1 MNGSKLKSSIKTKKA
16 KIKRNQY
23 VLKDGFW
30 NRRGLEVMEKLKQRE
45 IDIIQAIARGDNTNS
60 IAQDMRLTYNTV
72 ETYIKTILLK
82 MNVSNRAQLVYEAL
96 KKGVIE

>member
-1 MNGSKLKSSIKTKKA
+1 
-16 KIKRNQY
+16 
-23 VLKDGFW
+23 
-30 NRRGLEVMEKLKQRE
+30 MEKLKQRE
-45 IDIIQAIARGDNTNS
+45 IDIIQAIAQGNNTSS

>member
-1 MNGSKLKSSIKTKKA
+1 
-16 KIKRNQY
+16 
-23 VLKDGFW
+23 
-30 NRRGLEVMEKLKQRE
+30 MEKLKQRE
-45 IDIIQAIARGDNTNS
+45 IDIIQAIAHGDNTNS
-60 IAQDMRLTYNTV
+60 IAQDMQLTYNTV

>member
-1 MNGSKLKSSIKTKKA
+1 
-16 KIKRNQY
+16 
-23 VLKDGFW
+23 
-30 NRRGLEVMEKLKQRE
+30 MEKLKQRE